1 MEPEHPFMNETYD
14 AMILIG
20 LAAAK
25 AGTTTD
31 SAAIRDALRD
41 VANPP
46 GEVVRP
52 GEEGIKRAMEL
63 IADGKDINYEGAAGS
78 VDLDENGDVI
88 TGHIEVWKIEG
99 GEIVSDRQVPVDLG
113 Q

>member
-1 MEPEHPFMNETYD
+1 M
-14 AMILIG
+14 
-20 LAAAK
+20 
-25 AGTTTD
+25 
-31 SAAIRDALRD
+31 
-41 VANPP
+41 
-46 GEVVRP
+46 RP

>member
-1 MEPEHPFMNETYD
+1 
-14 AMILIG
+14 MILIG

-52 GEEGIKRAMEL
+52 GEEGLKRAMEL

-78 VDLDENGDVI
+78 VDLAENGDVI
-88 TGHIEVWKIEG
+88 TGHIEVWKTPG
-99 GEIVSDRQVPVDLG
+99 GISPSAG
-113 Q
+113 

>member
-1 MEPEHPFMNETYD
+1 MART
-14 AMILIG
+14 L
-20 LAAAK
+20 
-25 AGTTTD
+25 TT
-31 SAAIRDALRD
+31 R
-41 VANPP
+41 
-46 GEVVRP
+46 
-52 GEEGIKRAMEL
+52 EL
-63 IADGKDINYEGAAGS
+63 PGS